1 MQHLKRLLNNEKQ
14 LKVIGYALLIIKGI
28 MDIIELL
35 IKWGIF

>member
-14 LKVIGYALLIIKGI
+14 LKTIDYALLIIKGI

-35 IKWGIF
+35 RKLGIF